1 MRKGLA
7 CAFATADS
15 FVNAISL
22 SKVIAT
28 VKDFA
33 EDEQALIQNAC
44 KENSQVFNAT
54 GVVSR
59 VCLAIGVPNPNTVSE
74 VDDFPF

>member
-7 CAFATADS
+7 SAFAAAES
-15 FVNAISL
+15 YINAISL
-22 SKVIAT
+22 SKVIST

-33 EDEQALIQNAC
+33 EDEKALIQSAC
-44 KENSQVFNAT
+44 KENDQVFTPT

-59 VCLAIGVPNPNTVSE
+59 VCSAIGVPEPNKVSE
-74 VDDFPF
+74 GDDVPF